1 MAGVPKDWVAALVDI
16 DDAKLV
22 TVELD
27 PDTTSRAVLL
37 TIATAVR
44 TERPRWFA
52 QGEDVVFIPADAD
65 PRPMSAAAL
74 PGVLSDY
81 VDVVKP
87 ARKGPGVHT
96 LLPRDWATAWLSSRS
111 VRATLPGLVSFTRS
125 PVYAKGWRWIGRPG
139 YDERSG
145 IYYRGEPCQ
154 PCEGTA
160 RLDQALSRVQW
171 KDPVVDRANFVG
183 ALLTALT
190 MPMWGDGHPMVG
202 FNGNKPGVGKST
214 LATILTMVAEGG
226 RSRTLSYTRDEDE
239 FEKRIGSALD
249 RGDRVVVIDNAKQ
262 REGSKGPGG
271 VDSPCLERLITDA
284 RLSVRRLGGNTFIER
299 PQNDVIFAL
308 TMNVSMLSK
317 DLQRRTLPVNLY
329 LDGEPH
335 EVDWLI
341 DGRSIEDY
349 LDEHRMGIVSELAG
363 MVARWVE
370 AGRPMGR
377 AQHSTSLT
385 WAATMDGILTLAGMP
400 GFLSNFADSSHA
412 FDSDY
417 SVMLELANEFP
428 GLNPGLRP
436 SEWLAHPT
444 ARRLLAGVVEGKGPR
459 AASTAVGG
467 LLKRFCGAKFDL
479 EEQVVTLTREE
490 HRGRVRYRF
499 ERVEDG

>member
-1 MAGVPKDWVAALVDI
+1 MSGVPTDWAAELVDI
-16 DDAKLV
+16 DDRRLV
-22 TVELD
+22 EVALD
-27 PDTTSRAVLL
+27 PGTSARSILL
-37 TIATAVR
+37 TIARAVK
-44 TERPRWFA
+44 TDRPRWFA
-52 QGEDVVFIPADAD
+52 QGEDVVFIPSDAD
-65 PRPMSAAAL
+65 PRPMSATAL

-81 VDVVKP
+81 VDVLKP
-87 ARKGPGVHT
+87 ARKGPPVRT
-96 LLPRDWATAWLSSRS
+96 LLPRDWATAWLASRS

-125 PVYAKGWRWIGRPG
+125 PVFARGWRWIGRPG
-139 YDERSG
+139 YDEQSG
-145 IYYRGEPCQ
+145 IYYRGQ
-154 PCEGTA
+154 PCRPAEGTA
-160 RLDQALSRVQW
+160 RLDRALSRVQW

-190 MPMWGDGHPMVG
+190 MPLWGDGHPMVG

-249 RGDRVVVIDNAKQ
+249 RGDRVVVIDNAKR
-262 REGSKGPGG
+262 REGSRGPGG

-317 DLQRRTLPVNLY
+317 DLQRRCLPVNLY

-349 LDEHRMGIVSELAG
+349 LDEHRMGIVAELAG
-363 MVARWVE
+363 MVRRWVD
-370 AGRPMGR
+370 AGCPMGQ
-377 AQHSTSLT
+377 AQHSTSLS

-400 GFLSNFADSSHA
+400 GFLSNFADSSYA
-412 FDSDY
+412 SDADY
-417 SVMLELANEFP
+417 STMMELAAAFP
-428 GLNPGLRP
+428 ALTQDW
-436 SEWLAHPT
+436 SAKEWLGNDR
-444 ARRLLAGVVEGKGPR
+444 ARSLMSDRLEGLKPR
-459 AASTAVGG
+459 AATMAVAA
-467 LLKRFCGAKFDL
+467 LLKRFVGARFEVDDH
-479 EEQVVTLTREE
+479 TLVLVSRQY
-490 HRGRVRYRF
+490 RRQWYYRF
-499 ERVEDG
+499 ERVSDG

>member
-1 MAGVPKDWVAALVDI
+1 MAGVPAEWEAELVDI
-16 DDAKLV
+16 DDQPLG
-22 TVELD
+22 TVRLD
-27 PDTTSRAVLL
+27 PDATARSVLL
-37 TIATAVR
+37 TIARAVKTAK
-44 TERPRWFA
+44 PRWFA

-65 PRPMSAAAL
+65 PRPMSSSAL

-87 ARKGPGVHT
+87 GRRKGSEVRC

-125 PVYAKGWRWIGRPG
+125 PVFGPGWRWIGRPG
-139 YDERSG
+139 YDAQSG
-145 IYYRGEPCQ
+145 IYYRGVPCS
-154 PCEGTA
+154 PARGTR
-160 RLDQALSRVQW
+160 RLDKALSRVQW

-249 RGDRVVVIDNAKQ
+249 RGDRVVVIDNAKR

-284 RLSVRRLGGNTFIER
+284 RLSVRRLGGNSFIER

-317 DLQRRTLPVNLY
+317 DLQRRCLPVNLY
-329 LDGEPH
+329 LDGEPRG
-335 EVDWLI
+335 VDWLI
-341 DGRSIEDY
+341 DGRSIEEY
-349 LDEHRMGIVSELAG
+349 LDEHRMGIVAELAG
-363 MVARWVE
+363 MVQRWVD
-370 AGRPMGR
+370 AGRPPGK
-377 AQHSTSLT
+377 AQHSTSLS
-385 WAATMDGILTLAGMP
+385 WAAAMDGILTLAGMP

-412 FDSDY
+412 FDKDY
-417 SVMLELANEFP
+417 AVMLELANEYPALKP
-428 GLNPGLRP
+428 GKRP
-436 SEWLAHPT
+436 SEWLTERT
-444 ARRLLAGVVEGKGPR
+444 ARRLLTDMLEGKGPR
-459 AASTAVGG
+459 AQTTAVGA
-467 LLKRFCGAKFDL
+467 LFKRFVGAKFEL
-479 EEQVVTLTREE
+479 EEETVELLREE
-490 HRGRVRYRF
+490 KRGRVRYRF
-499 ERVEDG
+499 ARVE